1 MLTFSSLFVGVC
13 VPMTTVARPDRLLVL
28 LAALVAF
35 APLSIDTY
43 LPSLPEIA
51 NSLAASQTQ
60 VQMTIGVFLLGLCV
74 GMLFYGPLSDRFGRR
89 PILLAGLA
97 LYLLASVGCMAASS
111 VEQLIAWRFFQ
122 ALGGAAASVL
132 ARAIVRDLYPL
143 NQAARALSL
152 MHLVTMIATLA
163 APLAGS
169 ALLSLSG
176 WRSIFGALLLF
187 SVLCLLASL
196 RWIPETHPASRRGRS
211 VGAAFAA
218 YWHIGTQRR
227 ALGCM
232 LCMGFSFGGMFA
244 FITASPFVYVEY
256 FGVSPSDYAW
266 LFGMNIAGIIV
277 MTFVNARLVTRL
289 GTLPMLGV
297 GAVLAALSG
306 VALAVVGFTG
316 VAGLAAMATCILVYV
331 SVTGLLGANS
341 VARLLALY
349 PQQAGAAAGLA
360 VSGQFACGAGFSA
373 LVSYFAN
380 GTPLPMCLAMAAAGV
395 ASLGA
400 FLLIYLGRG
409 EACSGLAG
417 QFQPGS
423 APGGRQGSSG

>member
-187 SVLCLLASL
+187 SVLCLFWQHAN
-196 RWIPETHPASRRGRS
+196 GFRS
-211 VGAAFAA
+211 V
-218 YWHIGTQRR
+218 
-227 ALGCM
+227 
-232 LCMGFSFGGMFA
+232 
-244 FITASPFVYVEY
+244 
-256 FGVSPSDYAW
+256 
-266 LFGMNIAGIIV
+266 
-277 MTFVNARLVTRL
+277 
-289 GTLPMLGV
+289 
-297 GAVLAALSG
+297 
-306 VALAVVGFTG
+306 
-316 VAGLAAMATCILVYV
+316 
-331 SVTGLLGANS
+331 
-341 VARLLALY
+341 
-349 PQQAGAAAGLA
+349 
-360 VSGQFACGAGFSA
+360 
-373 LVSYFAN
+373 
-380 GTPLPMCLAMAAAGV
+380 
-395 ASLGA
+395 
-400 FLLIYLGRG
+400 
-409 EACSGLAG
+409 
-417 QFQPGS
+417 
-423 APGGRQGSSG
+423 